1 MTKTRLSVLRRM
13 DGSIRSYAVPKF
25 AQDVIDHMSDIL
37 SAEAFK
43 KWPRST
49 DPRTEEENYWHRL
62 DFYKT
67 HAIKAFLREYR
78 NDVLDTLL
86 RGRAINSGQAA
97 IWFNQYIASIK
108 KGNDAVI
115 GIDDDVLSVT
125 AGDLQPDDDDLD
137 EVVFHY
143 RTA

>member
-1 MTKTRLSVLRRM
+1 MTKTRYSVLRRM
-13 DGSIRSYAVPKF
+13 EGSIRSYAVPKF
-25 AQDVIDHMSDIL
+25 AQDVIDHVSDAFA
-37 SAEAFK
+37 AEAFK
-43 KWPRST
+43 NWPRSS
-49 DPRTEEENYWHRL
+49 DARTEEENYWHRL

-67 HAIKAFLREYR
+67 HAIKAFLREHR

-115 GIDDDVLSVT
+115 GVDDDVMSIQ
-125 AGDLQPDDDDLD
+125 ASEIQPDDDEIDSI
-137 EVVFHY
+137 EFHY